1 MKRILALL
9 ALLGAGCSQK
19 PVGVTLVFPSDADR
33 LEAKSATIYVADAG
47 PDCSQFLSGQTNP
60 PNIRFQ
66 RELTFNMGVPSGGL
80 KDIPTGN
87 KLMLVKVQNQANILF
102 LTGCRTGTITS
113 DGRFDV
119 VLGNPNPPDLA
130 VSPDLFV
137 PDLVVPPDLMPRKT
151 LNLTVS
157 ELRNPTRKLQGVTVT
172 VADSG
177 SGTASATTDI
187 MGKVAIDTAT
197 LTPPFRV
204 TAVAPS
210 TNGYQ
215 GFTSIAGITPTFTN
229 DAVAFSVNID
239 LDPPLEEAGN
249 TITATTLAASDVYWV
264 SANGV
269 PGDVK
274 KTTTGGAG
282 NATLQPL
289 TLGASYRVAIS
300 QTGMNKV
307 ATHSGPVVSTG
318 ATYNPASGEY
328 QTFATGFTGTI
339 STGNV
344 NYTNHA
350 YAVNL
355 VVPVSLTVLNF
366 PLGSVATAAN
376 GAQSAIQ
383 VPAMASLV
391 GVSGTKLQ
399 AEVVGTSTTARAELR
414 FELNATSDASH
425 TFSALPD
432 PPTVTTPT
440 AQPAAMPQTIMV
452 SPPSA
457 FPTSTSYVHV
467 FMKDTADKI
476 HGHILQPAIAG
487 AASVVV
493 PGGSLP
499 AGDYTTSVAYV
510 QPFPPANT
518 SIPATLTDDW
528 TKLIRKLPQQL
539 SSSTITV
546 TVQ

>member
-1 MKRILALL
+1 ML

-19 PVGVTLVFPSDADR
+19 PVGVTLVFPSDGDR

-66 RELTFNMGVPSGGL
+66 RELTFSMGVASGGL

-119 VLGNPNPPDLA
+119 TLANPNPPDMSF
-130 VSPDLFV
+130 SPDLFND
-137 PDLVVPPDLMPRKT
+137 DLVVPPDLMPRKT

-157 ELRNPTRKLQGVTVT
+157 ELRNPTRKLQGTTVTVT
-172 VADSG
+172 GMAGG
-177 SGTASATTDI
+177 SATATTDI
-187 MGKVAIDTAT
+187 MGKVALDTAT
-197 LTPPFRV
+197 LTAPFRI

-215 GFTSIAGITPTFTN
+215 GFTSIAGLSPTFTN

-249 TITATTLAASDVYWV
+249 TITATTLGASDVYWV

-274 KTTTGGAG
+274 KVTIGAAD
-282 NATLQPL
+282 NAIVQPL
-289 TLGASYRVAIS
+289 TLAASYRVAIS
-300 QTGMNKV
+300 RTGMNQV

-318 ATYNPASGEY
+318 ATYNPSSGEY
-328 QTFATGFTGTI
+328 QTFATPFTGTI
-339 STGNV
+339 STANT
-344 NYTNHA
+344 NYLGGYR
-350 YAVNL
+350 YAMNL

-366 PLGSVATAAN
+366 PLGSVASPAN
-376 GAQSAIQ
+376 GPQAAIL
-383 VPAMASLV
+383 VPAMAALV
-391 GVSGTKLQ
+391 GVAGTKLH
-399 AEVVGTSTTARAELR
+399 AEVIGTSTTARAEVR
-414 FELNATSDASH
+414 YELNANSEMNH

-432 PPTVTTPT
+432 PPTVTPPT
-440 AQPAAMPQTIMV
+440 AQPAAMPQTIML
-452 SPPSA
+452 SPPAA

-487 AASVVV
+487 AASVII

-510 QPFPPANT
+510 QPFAPANT
-518 SIPATLTDDW
+518 AIPATLTDDW